1 MKRLALILLIVAALP
16 PAARAAELSP
26 EVLKRAK
33 ARIESLLGNRR
44 GGAPTPVDP
53 ANPFVLPQTT
63 TPVPEAAVLSP
74 DAPISKS
81 DSLSRLAA
89 TLNVSGYIQI
99 QGVPH
104 LIINRQAYRENDLI
118 PVREAGG
125 SVSFLHLKKIT
136 EHDFT
141 LELDDIELLQK
152 HTVK

>member
-1 MKRLALILLIVAALP
+1 MRPLALILLVLATLLP
-16 PAARAAELSP
+16 AHGAELVP
-26 EVLKRAK
+26 NVLKRAK
-33 ARIESLLGNRR
+33 TRIESLLGNRR
-44 GGAPTPVDP
+44 GASPTPVNP
-53 ANPFVLPQTT
+53 ANPFELPVA
-63 TPVPEAAVLSP
+63 TP
-74 DAPISKS
+74 APHEGPAPTGDVSLTKS
-81 DSLSRLAA
+81 DTLTRLAA
-89 TLNVSGYIQI
+89 TLSVSGYLQI